1 MPEIKI
7 NIDAEE
13 YTLECEP
20 GEENELK
27 KAVDVVNEKMV
38 IFKDEMHIKKTTK
51 LLMVAL
57 LLASES
63 NEKIEKYDEQK
74 HKILKIQNLLEKLE
88 KMLNAI

>member
-7 NIDAEE
+7 NIDNEE
-13 YTLECEP
+13 YTLQCEP
-20 GEENELK
+20 GEENELE
-27 KAVDVVNEKMV
+27 KAVKMINKKMV

-63 NEKIEKYDEQK
+63 NEKIEEYDKQK
-74 HKILKIQNLLEKLE
+74 NKILKIQNLLEKLE

>member
-13 YTLECEP
+13 YTLQCEP

-27 KAVDVVNEKMV
+27 KAVDVVNEK
-38 IFKDEMHIKKTTK
+38 
-51 LLMVAL
+51 
-57 LLASES
+57 
-63 NEKIEKYDEQK
+63 IEEYVEQK

-88 KMLNAI
+88 KMVNAN